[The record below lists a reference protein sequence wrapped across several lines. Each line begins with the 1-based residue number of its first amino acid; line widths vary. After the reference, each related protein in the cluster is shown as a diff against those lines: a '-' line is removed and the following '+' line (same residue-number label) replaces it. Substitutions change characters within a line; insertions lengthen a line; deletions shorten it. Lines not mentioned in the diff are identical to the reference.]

1 MTITTTFNNIG
12 FGSYANSEIAII
24 DQYDDG
30 NDYEGSYVE
39 VDGKFVAGDITTGDA
54 IRAAF
59 KNDAETAEFI
69 LRKMRI
75 A

>member
-12 FGSYANSEIAII
+12 FGRYANSEIAII
-24 DQYDDG
+24 NQYDNG

-39 VDGKFVAGDITTGDA
+39 VDGECVGGDITTGDA

-69 LRKMRI
+69 LRKMRL